1 MGLITLKNVRASS
14 DITIRTRLKDGGMYI
29 DWNTVSNIRAWV
41 YSDVQKSL
49 AGRCV
54 VSVDGSDSTVL
65 ICEYAATK
73 PQYLGINSIIVRCT
87 YHGRTKTYDRKFAN
101 IVARTADVSG
111 DMVLDDPVVDLE
123 LEVDDVSSSLLDM
136 AIALALNV
144 VREWD
149 QVTITERGPEGKSA
163 YRVAVDNGFV
173 GTEDEWLDSLVGATG
188 PRGPRG
194 YPTEVVN
201 TRYGGGTT
209 AAWSAEQGKLLAE
222 DVIYPGEVVEEV

>member
-14 DITIRTRLKDGGMYI
+14 DITIRLRLKDGGMYI

-41 YSDVQKSL
+41 YSDAQKSL

-54 VSVDGSDSTVL
+54 VTVDGSDSTVL
-65 ICEYAATK
+65 VCEYSAAK

-111 DMVLDDPVVDLE
+111 DTILDDPVVDLE

-136 AIALALNV
+136 AIALALEV

-173 GTEDEWLDSLVGATG
+173 GTEEEWLDSLVGATG

>member
-1 MGLITLKNVRASS
+1 MGLITLKNVRAPS

-41 YSDVQKSL
+41 YSDAQKSL

-65 ICEYAATK
+65 VCEYAATN
-73 PQYLGINSIIVRCT
+73 PQYFGINSIIVRCT

>member
-1 MGLITLKNVRASS
+1 
-14 DITIRTRLKDGGMYI
+14 
-29 DWNTVSNIRAWV
+29 
-41 YSDVQKSL
+41 
-49 AGRCV
+49 
-54 VSVDGSDSTVL
+54 
-65 ICEYAATK
+65 
-73 PQYLGINSIIVRCT
+73 
-87 YHGRTKTYDRKFAN
+87 
-101 IVARTADVSG
+101 
-111 DMVLDDPVVDLE
+111 PVVDLE

-173 GTEDEWLDSLVGATG
+173 GTEEEWLASLVGSPG

-194 YPTEVVN
+194 YPTDVVN
-201 TRYGGGTT
+201 TRYGGGAT